1 LKLVQESILELNS
14 KLEQFEK
21 FIKKDVTRKTEIV
34 GNSDLTKLVKEAVAG
49 AISQIKGN
57 IN

>member
-1 LKLVQESILELNS
+1 MQESILELNS
-14 KLEQFEK
+14 KLEQLEK
-21 FIKKDVTRKTEIV
+21 FIKKDVTQKTGIV
-34 GNSDLTKLVKEAVAG
+34 GNGDLTKLVKEAVAG